1 MADLARTNLALAHG
15 IAQSTVPLIALTKE
29 FNVKGLLLALA
40 TVIGLPSLAA
50 AAELLVLNKSDATLS
65 FVDPDSGKTTGS
77 VPTGEGPHEI
87 ELSSNGRLAFVTNYG
102 ASVAGKTLSV
112 IDVPARKEQQRV
124 DLGDLRRP
132 HGLAF
137 TQGALYFTAEDS
149 RSIGRYDPS
158 TKQVDWT
165 FKTDQERTHMVV
177 ASRDGSKL
185 FASNMGSNSISA
197 IERSAKDQW
206 KQTLIRVGEGPEA
219 LDLSPDG
226 RELWTAHSGDGRVS
240 LIDPTKNEVI
250 ATLDAKTK
258 RSNRL
263 KFTPNGQLVL
273 ISDLGAGELVIF
285 DARARTEKARLPLG
299 KSPTGVLI
307 PTNDL
312 AYVAVSGDNKI
323 AVIDLKTLRVL
334 KTIRTGNNPDGM
346 AWVRD

>member
-1 MADLARTNLALAHG
+1 M
-15 IAQSTVPLIALTKE
+15 
-29 FNVKGLLLALA
+29 KGLLLTFAAML
-40 TVIGLPSLAA
+40 GLPSLAA
-50 AAELLVLNKSDATLS
+50 SAELLVLNKSDATLS
-65 FVDPDSGKTTGS
+65 IIDPKSGKTIGS
-77 VPTGEGPHEI
+77 VPTGEGPHEL
-87 ELSSNGRLAFVTNYG
+87 ELSSNGRLAFVSNYG
-102 ASVAGKTLSV
+102 AGVAGKTLSV
-112 IDVPARKEQQRV
+112 IDVADRKEQRRV

-137 TQGALYFTAEDS
+137 AQGKLYFTVEDS

-158 TKQVDWT
+158 TEKIDWT
-165 FKTDQERTHMVV
+165 FKTDQERTHMVI

-197 IERSAKDQW
+197 IERSAQDHW
-206 KQTLIRVGEGPEA
+206 KQSLIRVGEGPEA

-226 RELWTAHSGDGRVS
+226 RELWTAHSGDGRIS
-240 LIDPTKNEVI
+240 IIDPTKNEVL
-250 ATLDAKTK
+250 ATVEASTK

-273 ISDLGAGELVIF
+273 ISDLSGGELVVF
-285 DARARTEKARLPLG
+285 DARSRTEKARLRLG

-307 PTNDL
+307 PNNDR

-323 AVIDLKTLRVL
+323 AVIDLNTLRVVN
-334 KTIRTGNNPDGM
+334 TIVTGSNPDGM

>member
-1 MADLARTNLALAHG
+1 
-15 IAQSTVPLIALTKE
+15 VPLIPLTKE

-65 FVDPDSGKTTGS
+65 FIDPESGKTSGS
-77 VPTGEGPHEI
+77 VSTGDGPHEI
-87 ELSSNGRLAFVTNYG
+87 ELSSNGRLAFVSNYG
-102 ASVAGKTLSV
+102 AGVAGKTLSV
-112 IDVPARKEQQRV
+112 IDVADRKEQRRV

-137 TQGALYFTAEDS
+137 TQGKLYFTAEDS

-158 TKQVDWT
+158 TKQVDWS
-165 FKTDQERTHMVV
+165 FRTDQERTHMVI
-177 ASRDGSKL
+177 AARDDSKL

-197 IERSAKDQW
+197 IERGAKDQW

-226 RELWTAHSGDGRVS
+226 RELWTAHSGDGAIS
-240 LIDPTKNEVI
+240 IIDPAKNEVLSTI
-250 ATLDAKTK
+250 DAKTK

-273 ISDLGAGELVIF
+273 ITDLSGGELVVF
-285 DARARTEKARLPLG
+285 DARSRTEKARLRLG
-299 KSPTGVLI
+299 KSPTGILI
-307 PTNDL
+307 PNNDR

-323 AVIDLKTLRVL
+323 AVIDLKALRVVN
-334 KTIRTGNNPDGM
+334 TIATGNNPDGM

>member
-1 MADLARTNLALAHG
+1 
-15 IAQSTVPLIALTKE
+15 
-29 FNVKGLLLALA
+29 VKGLLLAFVTL
-40 TVIGLPSLAA
+40 ICLPSLAA

-65 FVDPDSGKTTGS
+65 FIDPDSGKTTAS

-87 ELSSNGRLAFVTNYG
+87 ELSSNGRLAFVSNYG

-112 IDVPARKEQQRV
+112 IDVADRKEQRRL

-137 TQGALYFTAEDS
+137 TQGKLYFTAEDS

-158 TKQVDWT
+158 TGRIDWT
-165 FKTDQERTHMVV
+165 FKTDQERTHMVI

-197 IERSAKDQW
+197 IERSAQDRW
-206 KQTLIRVGEGPEA
+206 KQSVIRVGEGPEA

-226 RELWTAHSGDGRVS
+226 RELWTAHSGDGGIS
-240 LIDPTKNEVI
+240 IIDPIKNEVL
-250 ATLDAKTK
+250 ATVDAKTK

-263 KFTPNGQLVL
+263 KFTPDGQLVL
-273 ISDLGAGELVIF
+273 ISDLSAGELVVF
-285 DARARTEKARLPLG
+285 DARSRTQKARLPLG
-299 KSPTGVLI
+299 KSPTGILI
-307 PTNDL
+307 PNNDR
-312 AYVAVSGDNKI
+312 AYVAVSGENQI
-323 AVIDLKTLRVL
+323 AVIDLKALRVVN
-334 KTIRTGNNPDGM
+334 TIAAGNNPDGM

>member
-1 MADLARTNLALAHG
+1 
-15 IAQSTVPLIALTKE
+15 
-29 FNVKGLLLALA
+29 VKGLLLAFA
-40 TVIGLPSLAA
+40 TIIGLPSIAA

-65 FVDPDSGKTTGS
+65 IIDPESGKTTGS
-77 VPTGEGPHEI
+77 VPTGEGPHEV
-87 ELSSNGRLAFVTNYG
+87 ELSSNGRLAFVSNYG
-102 ASVAGKTLSV
+102 AGVAGKTLSV
-112 IDVPARKEQQRV
+112 IDVAARKEQRRV
-124 DLGDLRRP
+124 DLVDLRRP

-137 TQGALYFTAEDS
+137 TQGKLYFTAEDS

-158 TKQVDWT
+158 TEKIDWR
-165 FKTDQERTHMVV
+165 FKTDQERTHMVI

-185 FASNMGSNSISA
+185 FASNMGSNSVSA
-197 IERSAKDQW
+197 FERSAQDQW

-240 LIDPTKNEVI
+240 IIDPTKKEVL
-250 ATLDAKTK
+250 ATVDARTK

-273 ISDLGAGELVIF
+273 ISDLTGGELVVLN
-285 DARARTEKARLPLG
+285 ARSRTEKARLRLG
-299 KSPTGVLI
+299 KSATGILI
-307 PTNDL
+307 PNNDR

-323 AVIDLKTLRVL
+323 AVIDLKALRVVN
-334 KTIRTGNNPDGM
+334 TFSTGNNPDGM

>member
-1 MADLARTNLALAHG
+1 MISRKVQCHLSRF
-15 IAQSTVPLIALTKE
+15 TKE
-29 FNVKGLLLALA
+29 LNVKGLLLALA

-65 FVDPDSGKTTGS
+65 FIDPESGKTSGS
-77 VPTGEGPHEI
+77 VSTGDGPHEI
-87 ELSSNGRLAFVTNYG
+87 ELSSNGRLAFVSNYG

-112 IDVPARKEQQRV
+112 IDVADRKEQRRV

-137 TQGALYFTAEDS
+137 TQGKLYFTAEDS

-158 TKQVDWT
+158 TKQVDWS
-165 FKTDQERTHMVV
+165 FRTDQERTHMVI
-177 ASRDGSKL
+177 AARDHSKL
-185 FASNMGSNSISA
+185 FVSNMGSNSISA
-197 IERSAKDQW
+197 IERGAKDQW

-226 RELWTAHSGDGRVS
+226 RELWTAHSGDGAIS
-240 LIDPTKNEVI
+240 IIDPAKNEVLS
-250 ATLDAKTK
+250 TMDAKTK

-273 ISDLGAGELVIF
+273 ITDLSGGELVVF
-285 DARARTEKARLPLG
+285 DARSRTEKARLRLG
-299 KSPTGVLI
+299 KSPTGILI
-307 PTNDL
+307 PTNDR

-323 AVIDLKTLRVL
+323 AVIDLKALRVVN
-334 KTIRTGNNPDGM
+334 TIATGNNPDGM
-346 AWVRD
+346 AWVSD

>member
-1 MADLARTNLALAHG
+1 MISREVQCCFLRLA
-15 IAQSTVPLIALTKE
+15 KE
-29 FNVKGLLLALA
+29 LNVKGLLLAFA
-40 TVIGLPSLAA
+40 TMIGVSSSAT

-65 FVDPDSGKTTGS
+65 FMDPDSGKISGS
-77 VPTGEGPHEI
+77 VATGEGPHEI
-87 ELSSNGRLAFVTNYG
+87 ELSSNGRLAFVSNYG

-112 IDVPARKEQQRV
+112 IDVAARKEQRRV

-132 HGLAF
+132 HGVAF
-137 TQGALYFTAEDS
+137 TQGKLYFTAEDS
-149 RSIGRYDPS
+149 RIIGRYDPS
-158 TKQVDWT
+158 TEKLDWT
-165 FKTDQERTHMVV
+165 FKTDQERTHMVI
-177 ASRDGSKL
+177 ASRNGSKL

-226 RELWTAHSGDGRVS
+226 RELWTAHSGDGQIS
-240 LIDPTKNEVI
+240 IIDPTKNEVL
-250 ATLDAKTK
+250 ATVDARTK

-273 ISDLGAGELVIF
+273 ISDLSGGELVVF
-285 DARARTEKARLPLG
+285 DARSRTEKARLHLG
-299 KSPTGVLI
+299 RSPTGILI
-307 PTNDL
+307 PNNDR

-323 AVIDLKTLRVL
+323 AVIDLKTLRVVN
-334 KTIRTGNNPDGM
+334 TFGTGNNPDGM

>member
-1 MADLARTNLALAHG
+1 
-15 IAQSTVPLIALTKE
+15 VPLIALTKE

-40 TVIGLPSLAA
+40 TMIGLPSLAA

-65 FVDPDSGKTTGS
+65 FIDPASGKTTGS

-87 ELSSNGRLAFVTNYG
+87 ELSSNGRLAFVSNYG
-102 ASVAGKTLSV
+102 ASVAGKTVSV
-112 IDVPARKEQQRV
+112 IDVADRKEQRRV

-137 TQGALYFTAEDS
+137 TQGKLYFTAEDS

-158 TKQVDWT
+158 TERIDWT
-165 FKTDQERTHMVV
+165 FKTDQQRTHMVI

-185 FASNMGSNSISA
+185 FASNMGSNNISA
-197 IERSAKDQW
+197 IERSAQDQW
-206 KQTLIRVGEGPEA
+206 RQSLIRVGEGPEA

-226 RELWTAHSGDGRVS
+226 RELWTAHSGDGRIS
-240 LIDPTKNEVI
+240 IIDPTKNKVL
-250 ATLDAKTK
+250 ATVDARTK

-263 KFTPNGQLVL
+263 KFSPNGQLVL
-273 ISDLGAGELVIF
+273 ISDLSGGELVVF
-285 DARARTEKARLPLG
+285 DALGRTEKARLRLG
-299 KSPTGVLI
+299 KSPTGILI
-307 PTNDL
+307 PTNDR

-323 AVIDLKTLRVL
+323 AVIDLKALRVVN
-334 KTIRTGNNPDGM
+334 TISTGNNPDGM